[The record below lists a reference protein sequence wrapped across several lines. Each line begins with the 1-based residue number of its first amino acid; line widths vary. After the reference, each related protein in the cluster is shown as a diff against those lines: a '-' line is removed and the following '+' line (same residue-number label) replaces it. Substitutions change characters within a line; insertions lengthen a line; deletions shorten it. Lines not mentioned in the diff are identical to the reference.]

1 MISLLLSDVR
11 DGGKYLP
18 RYASTSSSHVS
29 TKSYGND
36 SYHVVAIS
44 LKEKGK
50 RCSFITSGLTPFNLA
65 VFAILRNRPRC
76 SLGSSVGWLV
86 NRFC

>member
-11 DGGKYLP
+11 DGGENLP

-29 TKSYGND
+29 IEPHGND
-36 SYHVVAIS
+36 SYHVAAIS

-50 RCSFITSGLTPFNLA
+50 RCSFITSSLTPFNLT
-65 VFAILRNRPRC
+65 VFTILRNLPRC
-76 SLGSSVGWLV
+76 SLGSSVGWPV
-86 NRFC
+86 N